1 MNVHPGL
8 KTRSLE
14 DRKACGAGGGGEPRK
29 SGLGWITDLEDQA
42 KAVAPNLIGLGFQ

>member
-1 MNVHPGL
+1 MDPGL
-8 KTRSLE
+8 KTRSLG
-14 DRKACGAGGGGEPRK
+14 DKKVCGAGGGGESRK